1 MQSTRKLLAGLALA
15 ASAGLVQAAPE
26 VRIYNWFDYI
36 APDTLK
42 NFQAQTGIAPK
53 YDVYDSNEV
62 LEAKLLSGH
71 SGYDLV
77 VPSDSFLPNYLKA
90 EVFQPLDK
98 SKLPNW
104 KNLNPALLKVLA
116 GKDPGNR
123 YVMPY
128 MWGTNGI
135 AYNLDKVRAVLGDDA
150 PLDSWDLVFKPEN
163 LAKLQQCGV
172 AFLDSPTEV
181 IPEVLHYLG
190 LSPNSHQPE
199 DYRRAEEH
207 LAKLRPY
214 ITYFSSSKFVSDLAN
229 GNVCVAIAWSGGA
242 MQAAN
247 RAREAK
253 NGIRIEYRIPKEG
266 AAAWFDVLAIP
277 RDAKNVEQAHAFLDY
292 LLRPEVV
299 APISDYVAYANPN
312 KAADGLISA
321 ELRDNPNVYPPEEV
335 QARLYSVEMLPPK
348 LERCARGPGA
358 RSRPA
363 SERPDGGF
371 AGRIAPQA
379 LCVTPQARRAGR
391 NCRARPAG
399 GRFQASTE
407 RPGLSIMALPTVAA
421 GGRFL
426 PCLPVSPPCVSPP
439 MPSPS
444 RRCCCSA

>member
-15 ASAGLVQAAPE
+15 VSAGLVQAAPE

-163 LAKLQQCGV
+163 LAKL
-172 AFLDSPTEV
+172 
-181 IPEVLHYLG
+181 
-190 LSPNSHQPE
+190 
-199 DYRRAEEH
+199 
-207 LAKLRPY
+207 RPY

-348 LERCARGPGA
+348 LERLRTRTWSKIKTGK
-358 RSRPA
+358 
-363 SERPDGGF
+363 
-371 AGRIAPQA
+371 
-379 LCVTPQARRAGR
+379 
-391 NCRARPAG
+391 
-399 GRFQASTE
+399 
-407 RPGLSIMALPTVAA
+407 
-421 GGRFL
+421 
-426 PCLPVSPPCVSPP
+426 
-439 MPSPS
+439 
-444 RRCCCSA
+444 

>member
-135 AYNLDKVRAVLGDDA
+135 AYNLDKIRAVLGDDA

-163 LAKLQQCGV
+163 
-172 AFLDSPTEV
+172 
-181 IPEVLHYLG
+181 
-190 LSPNSHQPE
+190 
-199 DYRRAEEH
+199 

-312 KAADGLISA
+312 KAADDL
-321 ELRDNPNVYPPEEV
+321 
-335 QARLYSVEMLPPK
+335 
-348 LERCARGPGA
+348 
-358 RSRPA
+358 
-363 SERPDGGF
+363 GG
-371 AGRIAPQA
+371 
-379 LCVTPQARRAGR
+379 
-391 NCRARPAG
+391 
-399 GRFQASTE
+399 
-407 RPGLSIMALPTVAA
+407 
-421 GGRFL
+421 
-426 PCLPVSPPCVSPP
+426 
-439 MPSPS
+439 
-444 RRCCCSA
+444 

>member
-1 MQSTRKLLAGLALA
+1 MKTRIASLTLLALA
-15 ASAGLVQAAPE
+15 CGSGATLAADNLK
-26 VRIYNWFDYI
+26 IYNWSEYI
-36 APDTLK
+36 APETVA
-42 NFQAQTGIAPK
+42 NFAKETGIQAT
-53 YDVYDSNEV
+53 YDVYDSNET
-62 LEAKLLSGH
+62 LDGKLMTGQ
-71 SGYDLV
+71 SGYDV
-77 VPSDSFLPNYLKA
+77 VFPSNHFMAKQIQAGALKK
-90 EVFQPLDK
+90 LDK
-98 SKLPNW
+98 SQLPNW

-348 LERCARGPGA
+348 LERLRTRTWSKIKTGK
-358 RSRPA
+358 
-363 SERPDGGF
+363 
-371 AGRIAPQA
+371 
-379 LCVTPQARRAGR
+379 
-391 NCRARPAG
+391 
-399 GRFQASTE
+399 
-407 RPGLSIMALPTVAA
+407 
-421 GGRFL
+421 
-426 PCLPVSPPCVSPP
+426 
-439 MPSPS
+439 
-444 RRCCCSA
+444 

>member
-15 ASAGLVQAAPE
+15 VSAGLVQAAPE

-135 AYNLDKVRAVLGDDA
+135 AYNLDEVRAVLGDDA

-214 ITYFSSSKFVSDLAN
+214 ITYFSSSK
-229 GNVCVAIAWSGGA
+229 
-242 MQAAN
+242 
-247 RAREAK
+247 
-253 NGIRIEYRIPKEG
+253 
-266 AAAWFDVLAIP
+266 
-277 RDAKNVEQAHAFLDY
+277 
-292 LLRPEVV
+292 
-299 APISDYVAYANPN
+299 
-312 KAADGLISA
+312 
-321 ELRDNPNVYPPEEV
+321 
-335 QARLYSVEMLPPK
+335 
-348 LERCARGPGA
+348 
-358 RSRPA
+358 
-363 SERPDGGF
+363 
-371 AGRIAPQA
+371 
-379 LCVTPQARRAGR
+379 
-391 NCRARPAG
+391 
-399 GRFQASTE
+399 
-407 RPGLSIMALPTVAA
+407 
-421 GGRFL
+421 
-426 PCLPVSPPCVSPP
+426 
-439 MPSPS
+439 
-444 RRCCCSA
+444 

>member
-15 ASAGLVQAAPE
+15 VSAGLVQAAPE

-214 ITYFSSSKFVSDLAN
+214 ITYFRSSQFVSDLAN

-253 NGIRIEYRIPKEG
+253 NGMRIEYRIPKEG

-348 LERCARGPGA
+348 LERLRT
-358 RSRPA
+358 RTWSRIKT
-363 SERPDGGF
+363 GK
-371 AGRIAPQA
+371 
-379 LCVTPQARRAGR
+379 
-391 NCRARPAG
+391 
-399 GRFQASTE
+399 
-407 RPGLSIMALPTVAA
+407 
-421 GGRFL
+421 
-426 PCLPVSPPCVSPP
+426 
-439 MPSPS
+439 
-444 RRCCCSA
+444 

>member
-181 IPEVLHYLG
+181 IPEVLRYLG

-229 GNVCVAIAWSGGA
+229 GNVSWPSPGPAERC
-242 MQAAN
+242 
-247 RAREAK
+247 R
-253 NGIRIEYRIPKEG
+253 
-266 AAAWFDVLAIP
+266 
-277 RDAKNVEQAHAFLDY
+277 
-292 LLRPEVV
+292 RPTG
-299 APISDYVAYANPN
+299 PGKRRTAYASSTAFRRRAPRPGSTCWRFR
-312 KAADGLISA
+312 ATRRTSS
-321 ELRDNPNVYPPEEV
+321 RRTP
-335 QARLYSVEMLPPK
+335 SSTTC
-348 LERCARGPGA
+348 CARRWWR
-358 RSRPA
+358 RSPTTW
-363 SERPDGGF
+363 P
-371 AGRIAPQA
+371 
-379 LCVTPQARRAGR
+379 TPTRTRRRTA
-391 NCRARPAG
+391 
-399 GRFQASTE
+399 
-407 RPGLSIMALPTVAA
+407 
-421 GGRFL
+421 
-426 PCLPVSPPCVSPP
+426 
-439 MPSPS
+439 
-444 RRCCCSA
+444 